1 MLDIID
7 LAKTLP
13 GGRALFSGLSL
24 TLAAGEYVAIMGES
38 GVGKSTLLNL
48 IAGLDPA
55 DAGEIRISGQRMSGL
70 ADEAAAR
77 RGSSRPSSSSGTRT
91 FCASVRCGS
100 TWKA

>member
-55 DAGEIRISGQRMSGL
+55 DAGEIRHCCSPTN
-70 ADEAAAR
+70 
-77 RGSSRPSSSSGTRT
+77 RPTTSTPT
-91 FCASVRCGS
+91 PPATCWPCCATSFGKTAPPAS
-100 TWKA
+100 W